1 MAGLLAPIVYKVFG
15 LPVAPETTEAPDT
28 DLPSVAP
35 PPPDVDIPDTAPPE
49 ITQDQS
55 SGRPGSRKLQG
66 APRRSAVKP
75 FSCWTDRRPE
85 VRGQAFQHEGR
96 KRFRQRPRCCSLL
109 NR

>member
-66 APRRSAVKP
+66 APRRSAVKAVLML
-75 FSCWTDRRPE
+75 DRPAP
-85 VRGQAFQHEGR
+85 RGRGR
-96 KRFRQRPRCCSLL
+96 ST
-109 NR
+109 